1 MLVST
6 NEVNSFQ
13 FFPSSS
19 PFPIFYYNFPGKPD
33 IFNVRDEK
41 LHRLRWH
48 RKVSNAT
55 AWWFQQ
61 THARPFQEAQHLY
74 CYTESRT

>member
-19 PFPIFYYNFPGKPD
+19 PFPIFYYNFPGQPD

-61 THARPFQEAQHLY
+61 THARPFHEAQHL
-74 CYTESRT
+74 